1 MCHILFLQSVEYS
14 EYAEVAGTPP
24 PGCTEIPTCP
34 VCLGE
39 FRDFFFFFFFMCFL
53 FVPGN
58 DVRNWLWVYVSY
70 FYFNAREV
78 GP

>member
-1 MCHILFLQSVEYS
+1 MQKL
-14 EYAEVAGTPP
+14 
-24 PGCTEIPTCP
+24 
-34 VCLGE
+34 LGLLLLVVRKYQLAQFVLVSLE
-39 FRDFFFFFFFMCFL
+39 TFFFFFFFFMCFL

>member
-39 FRDFFFFFFFMCFL
+39 LHLCVFI
-53 FVPGN
+53 
-58 DVRNWLWVYVSY
+58 
-70 FYFNAREV
+70 
-78 GP
+78 